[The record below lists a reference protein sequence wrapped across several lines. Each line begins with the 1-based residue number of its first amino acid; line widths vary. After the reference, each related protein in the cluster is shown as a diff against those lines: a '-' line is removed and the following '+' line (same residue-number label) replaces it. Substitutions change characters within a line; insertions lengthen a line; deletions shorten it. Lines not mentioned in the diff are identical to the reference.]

1 MGTLFNQNVRIRYSV
16 EKKEVESF
24 LDDIKSLSVRHKVSI
39 ENVLEAYKVKELER
53 TTDLYVDNGD
63 IHDEQ
68 MTGVGELLKELIGAI
83 EMLKR
88 EE

>member
-83 EMLKR
+83 EILKR